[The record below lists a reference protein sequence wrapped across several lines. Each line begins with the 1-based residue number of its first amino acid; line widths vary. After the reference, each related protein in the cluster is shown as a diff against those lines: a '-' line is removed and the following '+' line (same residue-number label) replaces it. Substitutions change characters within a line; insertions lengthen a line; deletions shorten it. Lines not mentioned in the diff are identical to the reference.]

1 METRKPLMSPEQ
13 LQTEKAGNSAPSSSK
28 RLVDPERWLDEY
40 GDELFSFTVLRVRDR
55 GTAQDLVQETFL
67 AALKARQSFAGR
79 STERAWLFGILRNK
93 LADHYRLQSREVPL
107 LEAGSSTPEE
117 EGFFHSSG
125 PGKDGWIT
133 RVAPK
138 AWESPDASLISKEF
152 QVVFQ
157 ECVSNLPEK
166 IALVFLRREVDD
178 VPSEEVCKEF
188 GISPNNFWVML
199 HRARMAL
206 RRCLEV
212 HWFGRKRDDK

>member
-1 METRKPLMSPEQ
+1 MSSDK
-13 LQTEKAGNSAPSSSK
+13 LQTEKAGMPEPANTRS
-28 RLVDPERWLDEY
+28 RTVDPERWPDEY

-93 LADHYRLQSREVPL
+93 LADYYRLQSREVPL
-107 LEAGSSTPEE
+107 LEPGGGTSEE

-125 PGKDGWIT
+125 AGKDGWIA

-138 AWESPDASLISKEF
+138 AWEAPDVSLMSKEF

-157 ECVSNLPEK
+157 DCVSGLPEK
-166 IALVFLRREVDD
+166 VAQVFVRREVDD
-178 VPSEEVCKEF
+178 VPSEEICKEF
-188 GISPNNFWVML
+188 GITPNNFWVML
-199 HRARMAL
+199 YRARMAL
-206 RRCLEV
+206 RRCLEL
-212 HWFGRKRDDK
+212 HWFDCKRDDK

>member
-1 METRKPLMSPEQ
+1 MSPEQ
-13 LQTEKAGNSAPSSSK
+13 LQTEKHDRPEPTKTKAHS
-28 RLVDPERWLDEY
+28 VDPERWLDEY
-40 GDELFSFTVLRVRDR
+40 GDALFGFATLRVRDPAV
-55 GTAQDLVQETFL
+55 AQDLVQETFL

-107 LEAGSSTPEE
+107 LEPGSFTPEE

-125 PGKDGWIT
+125 AGKDGWIT

-138 AWESPDASLISKEF
+138 AWEAPDASLISKEF

-157 ECVSNLPEK
+157 QCVSGLPEK
-166 IALVFLRREVDD
+166 VALVFLRREVDD

-188 GISPNNFWVML
+188 DITPNNFWVML

>member
-1 METRKPLMSPEQ
+1 MSFDP
-13 LQTEKAGNSAPSSSK
+13 LQTEKGRPEPANTRAPS
-28 RLVDPERWLDEY
+28 VDPERWLDEY

-93 LADHYRLQSREVPL
+93 LADYYRLQSREVPL
-107 LEAGSSTPEE
+107 LEPGSFTTEE
-117 EGFFHSSG
+117 EGFFHPTG
-125 PGKDGWIT
+125 AGKDGWIT

-138 AWESPDASLISKEF
+138 AWEAPDASLISKEF
-152 QVVFQ
+152 QIVFQ
-157 ECVSNLPEK
+157 DCLSRLPEK
-166 IALVFLRREVDD
+166 VALVFLRREVDD

-188 GISPNNFWVML
+188 NISPNNFWVML

-212 HWFGRKRDDK
+212 HWFGRKRDIK